1 MRLYFLIVGGLC
13 CLAAC
18 SYDKEWQTA
27 TAPSADATRQF
38 SLLLPSYMQ
47 PAPDNKLNPRAKLQ
61 YCNYYRNVYTV
72 VLDQARSNP
81 TDTSLRQY
89 ADRHVQEMAKT
100 LIKPQQID
108 SATLQI
114 NGLNNIDL
122 TITGD
127 LGQLKDLR
135 ERIYYR
141 LCFVESPSHYYQIVA
156 WTWDS
161 RRKNFAA
168 DLDSIVHS
176 FREIR

>member
-1 MRLYFLIVGGLC
+1 MRFYFLIGGWLC

-47 PAPDNKLNPRAKLQ
+47 PAPDNKLNPTAKLQ
-61 YCNYYRNVYTV
+61 YCNYYRNVYAL

-81 TDTSLRQY
+81 SDTSLRQY

-114 NGLNNIDL
+114 NGLNSIDL
-122 TITGD
+122 TIAGD

-141 LCFVESPSHYYQIVA
+141 LSFVESPSHYYQIVA